1 MHEVDIIFQNYSF
14 LKYGTPMDAA
24 ENRGYFDI
32 MNVILEYFTY
42 NMVNDIAIDIN
53 VPLGLFG

>member
-1 MHEVDIIFQNYSF
+1 
-14 LKYGTPMDAA
+14 MDAA

-42 NMVNDIAIDIN
+42 NMINDIGVDIN
-53 VPLGLFG
+53 VALGLFG